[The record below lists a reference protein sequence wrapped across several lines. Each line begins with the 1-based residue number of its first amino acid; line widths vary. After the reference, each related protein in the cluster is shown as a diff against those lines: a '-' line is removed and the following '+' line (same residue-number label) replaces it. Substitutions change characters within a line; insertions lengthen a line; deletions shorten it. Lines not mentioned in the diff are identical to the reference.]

1 MKPSLVTDGLSHVAS
16 KVYSEDLQTIMAF
29 DLGPSSREQILQHRK
44 KNPKPEHKTQPLAQ
58 MKPFKT
64 KIRSKLTTFLVGG
77 KNC

>member
-44 KNPKPEHKTQPLAQ
+44 KKPKPKTRTQNPTL
-58 MKPFKT
+58 
-64 KIRSKLTTFLVGG
+64 SSDETF
-77 KNC
+77 